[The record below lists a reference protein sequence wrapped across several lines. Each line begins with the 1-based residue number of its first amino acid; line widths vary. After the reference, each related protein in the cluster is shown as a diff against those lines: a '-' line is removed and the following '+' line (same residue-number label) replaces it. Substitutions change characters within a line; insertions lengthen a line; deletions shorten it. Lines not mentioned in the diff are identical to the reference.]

1 MADAMRAMLDGLMGT
16 DRDMTDGEK
25 EKNRRTFDSPEV
37 DVTYLCGCSPWHL
50 LSETSSEKMLP
61 RGGWNKVHDDFL
73 RRQWVELPQE
83 EKDKYGF
90 EYETMK
96 VLEDLVGQIDRRIFL
111 NKKKIED
118 ECGLPPEHQHKVDEI
133 DAAIKQLQEK
143 ADELGEQGDVDSS
156 MSCINEAAQLK
167 ETKDQIIEEHRPK
180 TRRSIVCEVTGARIS
195 ETDMHR
201 LTDGKMYR
209 GWQLMRRELK
219 NYQEREGGPPKPKP
233 RPSYRERERERE
245 DRDRDRRRDDRGGDR
260 GRDRYGDRDR
270 YGGGRSS
277 RYDRSRS
284 RDRRRRSRSRSRSGD
299 RRRRSRSNDRRR

>member
-16 DRDMTDGEK
+16 DRDMTDVEK

-73 RRQWVELPQE
+73 RRQWLELSQE

-96 VLEDLVGQIDRRIFL
+96 VLEDLVVQIDRRIYL

-118 ECGLPPEHQHKVDEI
+118 ECGLPPEQQQKVDEI
-133 DAAIKQLQEK
+133 DTAIKQLQEK

-156 MSCINEAAQLK
+156 ISCINEAASLK
-167 ETKDQIIEEHRPK
+167 ETKDQIIEEH
-180 TRRSIVCEVTGARIS
+180 
-195 ETDMHR
+195 
-201 LTDGKMYR
+201 
-209 GWQLMRRELK
+209 
-219 NYQEREGGPPKPKP
+219 KPK
-233 RPSYRERERERE
+233 
-245 DRDRDRRRDDRGGDR
+245 
-260 GRDRYGDRDR
+260 GRQVLSAR
-270 YGGGRSS
+270 
-277 RYDRSRS
+277 
-284 RDRRRRSRSRSRSGD
+284 
-299 RRRRSRSNDRRR
+299 